1 MSFDLPTL
9 LAVWIGI
16 DTVIGLAF
24 WTQHRRLRHIGGLG
38 WWALACLI
46 HSGASIAL
54 SARPLLPPWL
64 GLPLSNLLFTLT
76 FALLW
81 VGFRAYLGL
90 SVRRVMTGVGVLL
103 LVQWAIY
110 LAFLLAVD
118 SQPARQLLWVGTNVA
133 LLLLMLGD
141 ARTHRPN
148 PAPREFRTLA
158 GVLWLQ
164 VTILVGYAVVSLLL
178 RWPFQATVALL
189 TFCFLIAYLLCALA
203 FQCLLMLR
211 LRDEAQAARAV
222 QRQREADLQRL
233 VDNLDAGVMV
243 FHPDHTLWR
252 MNTAARR
259 FLTWSEVGADGVVP
273 EPSYESWR
281 MLDESGQPL
290 RRHDR
295 PFERVLITGQPVRD
309 VVVGLPIDGG
319 ARLRWALCSGYPES
333 DSQGGLRRVVLT
345 FLDIT
350 AMKDAQSEQKALE
363 ARLSQS
369 QKMQALGTLAG
380 GVAHD
385 FNNILTAIL
394 GNADLARED
403 LTADAPAHESLSE
416 ISTAARRG
424 RELVRQILTFSRQ
437 QPLARARVPLA
448 AVVVESCA
456 LLRAA
461 LPPQVQLVQT
471 IAPSL
476 PEVSGDTTQLQQV
489 LVNLGTNA
497 LHALPA
503 RGGSIEI
510 ALDSVP
516 VSAAPFARLPAALGQ
531 ACREAGE
538 PALRLR
544 VIDDGCG
551 MDESVQHRM
560 FEPFFTTKPVGQGT
574 GLGLS
579 VVLGIVEAHG
589 GHIEVCTTPQS
600 GTTITLWLPPLP
612 ADEATGEDK
621 PVTMRAVENLQP
633 RPTPPAPSEAVPH
646 ILYLDDDDTLV
657 FLVRRLLERRGYRV
671 TALSIQAE
679 ALAALR
685 ERPGEFAL
693 LLTDYNMPGMS
704 GLEVAREALAIDPR
718 LPVAVA
724 SGYITD
730 ELQAE
735 ARAAGVREV
744 VFKTDA
750 VEQFCEIV
758 ARLVSSSPN

>member
-1 MSFDLPTL
+1 MSLHLPTL
-9 LAVWIGI
+9 YAVWTGI
-16 DTVIGLAF
+16 DIVIGLAF
-24 WTQHRRLRHIGGLG
+24 WVQHRRLPHVGGLG
-38 WWALACLI
+38 WWALACLTHTI
-46 HSGASIAL
+46 ASIAM
-54 SARPLLPPWL
+54 SVRPLLPAWV

-90 SVRRVMTGVGVLL
+90 SARRVMTGVLAL
-103 LVQWAIY
+103 ILVEWPVMVFFIEV
-110 LAFLLAVD
+110 VD
-118 SQPARQLLWVGTNVA
+118 SLPARQLLWIGTNLA
-133 LLLLMLGD
+133 LLLLMIGD
-141 ARTHRPN
+141 ARTHRPW
-148 PAPREFRTLA
+148 PVPVEFRTL
-158 GVLWLQ
+158 GWVLWLQ
-164 VTILVGYAVVSLLL
+164 VAILLGYLLL
-178 RWPFQATVALL
+178 GVVLQRPFLPTVTLL
-189 TFCFLIAYLLCALA
+189 TFSFLIAYLLCALA

-259 FLTWSEVGADGVVP
+259 FLTWSEGGADGVVP

-281 MLDESGQPL
+281 MLDEAGQPL

-295 PFERVLITGQPVRD
+295 PFERVLMTGQPVRD

-345 FLDIT
+345 FIDIT

-403 LTADAPAHESLSE
+403 LTADAPAHESLGE

-471 IAPSL
+471 LSPSL
-476 PEVSGDTTQLQQV
+476 PEVSGDATQLQQV

-503 RGGSIEI
+503 RGGSIEL

-516 VSAAPFARLPAALGQ
+516 VSAAPFARLPPALAQ
-531 ACREAGE
+531 ACREAGQ

-551 MDESVQHRM
+551 MDEAVQHRM

-579 VVLGIVEAHG
+579 MIHGFVRQSGGQVRIYSEVGKGTTMCLYLPRYTGELAAGEGAPDQAVAEGGHGETVLIIDDEETVRMLVAEVLGEA
-589 GHIEVCTTPQS
+589 
-600 GTTITLWLPPLP
+600 
-612 ADEATGEDK
+612 
-621 PVTMRAVENLQP
+621 
-633 RPTPPAPSEAVPH
+633 
-646 ILYLDDDDTLV
+646 
-657 FLVRRLLERRGYRV
+657 GYRV
-671 TALSIQAE
+671 VEAPDGPSGLDILRSNRRIDLLISDVGFPGGMNGRQVADAARETRPDLKVLFITGYAE
-679 ALAALR
+679 NAAVGNGLLA
-685 ERPGEFAL
+685 
-693 LLTDYNMPGMS
+693 PGM
-704 GLEVAREALAIDPR
+704 EVITKPFVMTDLAMKVHDMIE
-718 LPVAVA
+718 
-724 SGYITD
+724 S
-730 ELQAE
+730 
-735 ARAAGVREV
+735 
-744 VFKTDA
+744 
-750 VEQFCEIV
+750 
-758 ARLVSSSPN
+758 

>member
-1 MSFDLPTL
+1 MSLHLPTL
-9 LAVWIGI
+9 YAVWTGI
-16 DTVIGLAF
+16 DIVIGLAF
-24 WTQHRRLRHIGGLG
+24 WTQHRRLPHVGGLG
-38 WWALACLI
+38 WWALACLTHTI
-46 HSGASIAL
+46 ASIAM
-54 SARPLLPPWL
+54 SVRPLLPAWV

-90 SVRRVMTGVGVLL
+90 SVRRLMTGVLALIAVEW
-103 LVQWAIY
+103 LVMIV
-110 LAFLLAVD
+110 FIEVVD
-118 SQPARQLLWVGTNVA
+118 SLPARQLLWIGTNLA
-133 LLLLMLGD
+133 LLLMMIGD
-141 ARTHRPN
+141 ARTHRPW
-148 PAPREFRTLA
+148 PVPVEFRTLSW
-158 GVLWLQ
+158 VLWLK
-164 VTILVGYAVVSLLL
+164 VAILLGYLLL
-178 RWPFQATVALL
+178 GVVLQRPFLPTITLL
-189 TFCFLIAYLLCALA
+189 TFCFLVAYLLCALA

-295 PFERVLITGQPVRD
+295 PFERVLLTGQPVRD

-345 FLDIT
+345 FIDIT

-403 LTADAPAHESLSE
+403 LAADAPAHESLGE

-461 LPPQVQLVQT
+461 LPSQVQLVQS
-471 IAPSL
+471 IEPPL
-476 PEVSGDTTQLQQV
+476 PEVSGDATQLQQV

-503 RGGSIEI
+503 RGGRIEI
-510 ALDSVP
+510 ALDGVP
-516 VSAAPFARLPAALGQ
+516 AADPRLPAALAQ
-531 ACREAGE
+531 ACREAGQ
-538 PALRLR
+538 PAVRLR

-551 MDESVQHRM
+551 MDEQVQRRM

-579 VVLGIVEAHG
+579 VVLGLVEAHG
-589 GHIEVCTTPQS
+589 GHIEVCSTPQK
-600 GTTITLWLPPLP
+600 GTTISLWLPPL
-612 ADEATGEDK
+612 ATEALTAGDK
-621 PVTMRAVENLQP
+621 PVTMPAVEHTQP
-633 RPTPPAPSEAVPH
+633 QPDAPAPSEAKPH

-671 TALSIQAE
+671 TALSVQAD

-685 ERPGEFAL
+685 DQPGEFAL

-704 GLEVAREALAIDPR
+704 GLEVAREALALDPR

-758 ARLVSSSPN
+758 ARLVNAPQS